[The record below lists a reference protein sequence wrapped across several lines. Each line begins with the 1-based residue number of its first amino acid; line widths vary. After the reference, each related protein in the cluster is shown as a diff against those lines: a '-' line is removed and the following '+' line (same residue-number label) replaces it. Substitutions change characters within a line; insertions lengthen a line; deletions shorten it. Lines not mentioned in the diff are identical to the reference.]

1 MTDSAPTADEVD
13 WSDRIFLGLLLV
25 SLPLAI
31 ASHWAFHGTT
41 TFILCALALIPLARQ
56 MGSATEVIAE
66 HAGAA
71 VGGLLNATFGNAA
84 ELILALVAL
93 KAGEAE
99 VVKASLTG
107 SILGNILLVTGGSVL
122 AGGLKYPRQTF
133 NVAGALS
140 GASMMFLAL
149 TALVVP
155 DLFHIARGA
164 AAGPV
169 LWPLSIATS
178 LVLLVIYALSQLFSL
193 KTHAHL
199 YSAGEA
205 EGGAPAWSM
214 RRALIV
220 LVASTVAVALVAEF
234 LVDALEEAIA
244 GFGLTRTFVGLV
256 ILAVVGNAAEHSTA
270 VMTAL
275 KNKLDVSFNIAFE
288 SSKQIALFVAPVLV
302 LLSSPLGHPMTLEFS
317 HMEVLGIALAVGG
330 VTLIVLDGETNWLE
344 GVMLLG
350 VYAILAVAFF
360 FVP

>member
-1 MTDSAPTADEVD
+1 MVTATAPAEID
-13 WSDRIFLGLLLV
+13 WTERIFLGLLVVL
-25 SLPLAI
+25 LPLAI
-31 ASHWAFHGTT
+31 LSHFAFSGPV
-41 TFILCALALIPLARQ
+41 TFIVCALALVPLARQ
-56 MGSATEVIAE
+56 MGTATESIAE

-93 KAGEAE
+93 RAGEAE
-99 VVKASLTG
+99 VVKASITG
-107 SILGNILLVTGGSVL
+107 SILGNILLVAGGSVL
-122 AGGLKYPRQTF
+122 AGGLKYPKQTF
-133 NVAGALS
+133 NIAGALS
-140 GASMMFLAL
+140 GASMMYLAL
-149 TALVVP
+149 VALAVP

-178 LVLLVIYALSQLFSL
+178 IVLLVIYGLSLLFSL

-199 YSAGEA
+199 YASETE
-205 EGGAPAWSM
+205 EGGAAWSM
-214 RRALIV
+214 RRSLIV
-220 LVASTVAVALVAEF
+220 LVLSTVAVAVVAEF
-234 LVDALEEAIA
+234 LVGALEEAIA

-270 VMTAL
+270 VVTAL

-288 SSKQIALFVAPVLV
+288 SSKQIALFVAPLLV
-302 LLSSPLGHPMTLEFS
+302 LLSGLLGHPMTLEFS

-330 VTLIVLDGETNWLE
+330 VTLIVLDGETHWLE